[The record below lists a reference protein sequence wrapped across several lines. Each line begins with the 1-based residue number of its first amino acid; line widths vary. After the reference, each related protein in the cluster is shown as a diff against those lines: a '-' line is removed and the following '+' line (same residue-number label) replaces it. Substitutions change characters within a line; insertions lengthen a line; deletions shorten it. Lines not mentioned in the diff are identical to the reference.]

1 MKKELSKKISK
12 IILIATIILV
22 IIFILTIAIII
33 INNQNQNY
41 QTKEN
46 FLVIEVEDG
55 DTFLIETGEYVRLIC
70 IDTPEKNQTGHIE
83 AKEFLTSLILG
94 KQIRLEKDKS
104 QENTDKYSRLLRYA
118 YVKGNSTDKE
128 IFVNKEL
135 VKLGL
140 AKPWPYGN
148 STEKCNEITS

>member
-1 MKKELSKKISK
+1 MKKELSKKILR
-12 IILIATIILV
+12 IILITTIILT

-41 QTKEN
+41 QNKET
-46 FLVIEVEDG
+46 FLVLEVEDG

-70 IDTPEKNQTGHIE
+70 VDAPEKNQTGYFE
-83 AKEFLTSLILG
+83 AKEFLKALILG
-94 KQIRLEKDKS
+94 KQVRLEIDKS
-104 QENTDKYSRLLRYA
+104 QENTDKYSRLLRYV
-118 YVKGNSTDKE
+118 YFNTSKEE
-128 IFVNKEL
+128 IFLNKEL

-148 STEKCNEITS
+148 STEKCDEIIS